1 MEMESF
7 RLVLSGS
14 VGTGVLGI
22 IALWIR
28 TRIKHP
34 VKVSPTPLPISY
46 EKEYILKEDCKCAMN
61 EVKEAQKDIFRRLS
75 DTEKISSELR
85 GALNQINDRL
95 SSNDQKLTVILQ
107 QIRKGG
113 KHD

>member
-1 MEMESF
+1 
-7 RLVLSGS
+7 
-14 VGTGVLGI
+14 
-22 IALWIR
+22 
-28 TRIKHP
+28 
-34 VKVSPTPLPISY
+34 
-46 EKEYILKEDCKCAMN
+46 MN